1 MLWRKKRAD
10 EGAASSMTTVIES
23 AALTVPLDSRVFDSK
38 LEQLLSALEDQGGLQ
53 AFLDSLDKKHRLF
66 AQVLEK
72 EAVPELDR
80 EAVGSMVVTVFTA
93 RRRLPDAL
101 FSVPQETVNAAI
113 STLIYGTDALAKRMQ
128 HFVDIVPLQEGEGR
142 DITKSNLKLQR
153 AAWDFAAE
161 MLHFRVPETYPLMS
175 HWVWDAD
182 TVSGA
187 IREFVTSND
196 SLRETPFDS
205 RPETFEAVRQ
215 WMAEQFGTSGFY
227 RYVHF
232 LIDLAQAWAYT
243 DYMRAMSSTM
253 NLIEADFGGKQDP
266 TEPVQKLLG
275 IDPARRSGQ
284 SRLKR
289 ATVH

>member
-10 EGAASSMTTVIES
+10 EGAADSVTVIE
-23 AALTVPLDSRVFDSK
+23 AAVLTVPLDPRVFGSK

-53 AFLDSLDKKHRLF
+53 TFLDSLDKKHQLF

-72 EAVPELDR
+72 ETLPDLDR
-80 EAVGSMVVTVFTA
+80 DVFESMVASVFTA

-101 FSVPQETVNAAI
+101 FSIPQVALNTEINA
-113 STLIYGTDALAKRMQ
+113 LIYGTDALTKRMQ

-142 DITKSNLKLQR
+142 DITKANLKLQR
-153 AAWDFAAE
+153 AAWDLAAE

-175 HWVWDAD
+175 HWVWDTD

-187 IREFVTSND
+187 MREFVTSND
-196 SLRETPFDS
+196 SLRETPFDG

-227 RYVHF
+227 RDVHF

-243 DYMRAMSSTM
+243 DYMCAMSSTM

-275 IDPARRSGQ
+275 IGPARRSGQ